1 MKTMGRLR
9 TPARFIASC
18 ASPRA
23 IAPSPDQPTA
33 TRFSSRI
40 RKASA
45 QPTATGSIAG
55 RWLTM
60 AIRPSRWSAMW
71 TLPSRPRVGPSSR
84 PMNCAKIRHGST
96 PRVTWT
102 PMSRWS
108 GVPTSFGPIAVA
120 TPTAAPSLPLPV

>member
-1 MKTMGRLR
+1 
-9 TPARFIASC
+9 
-18 ASPRA
+18 
-23 IAPSPDQPTA
+23 
-33 TRFSSRI
+33 
-40 RKASA
+40 
-45 QPTATGSIAG
+45 
-55 RWLTM
+55 M